1 MHRKELTLK
10 KDFEPPS
17 SAIPCDNIDANQG
30 VLMKICE
37 AEGCNQTFEPNTSN
51 QKYADPS
58 CRKSIDSLGLCKF
71 RKENGMIDLPE
82 DPLTHQ
88 KIQSE
93 SELKVSYTKLIQEYE
108 KLKSKEDHL
117 AEAVYRA
124 VKDEINSH
132 NTRYVPV
139 QKPTHDKRKGGEE
152 VAVAVLADWQLAKVT
167 PDYNSLVC
175 EERIER
181 YAEKVIQLTEIQ
193 RQDHPVKHIH
203 IWCLGDIVEGELIFP
218 GQSFLIDGGLYR
230 QITVDGPRIMK
241 NFISKM
247 LENFETVTFVGVIGN
262 HGAIGGRGRRDHDPE
277 TNADRMLYRIMQLIF
292 EKEKRIKF
300 VIPDGRGER
309 NWYGI
314 DTIGNYKSLLIHG
327 DQFGSLSTFYSFQK
341 KVYGWKVGA
350 IQEHFDDVYCG
361 HFHTPTKMTFNT
373 VQFRISGSP
382 ESTNTYAMESLAAIG
397 RPSQPLMFVH
407 PEKGI
412 VTAEYNCWLD

>member
-1 MHRKELTLK
+1 
-10 KDFEPPS
+10 
-17 SAIPCDNIDANQG
+17 
-30 VLMKICE
+30 MKICQ
-37 AEGCNQTFEPNTSN
+37 AEGCNQSFEPNTAN

-71 RKENGMIDLPE
+71 RKENGLIDLPE
-82 DPLTHQ
+82 DPVTNE
-88 KIQSE
+88 KITSE

-108 KLKSKEDHL
+108 KLKAKEDHL
-117 AEAVYRA
+117 ADAVYRA
-124 VKDEINSH
+124 VKDGLKDGDWNY
-132 NTRYVPV
+132 TPV
-139 QKPTHDKRKGGEE
+139 QKPTTDKRKGTEE
-152 VAVAVLADWQLAKVT
+152 VAVAVLADWQLAKIT

-175 EERIER
+175 EERIQR
-181 YAEKVIQLTEIQ
+181 YADKVIQLTEIQ
-193 RQDHPVKHIH
+193 RQDHPVKHLH

-241 NFISKM
+241 NFVTKM

-262 HGAIGGRGRRDHDPE
+262 HGSIGGRARRDHDPE

-300 VIPDGRGER
+300 IIPDGRGER
-309 NWYGI
+309 NWYAI
-314 DTIGNYKSLLIHG
+314 DTIGNYSSLLIHG
-327 DQFGSLSTFYSFQK
+327 DQFGSLSTLYAFQK

-397 RPSQPLMFVH
+397 KPSQPLMFVH